1 MPQGVDQN
9 SAMLCTEVGLTQ
21 TQSHN
26 DPADR
31 LRLGRYICLLVIVV
45 FVAFARA
52 YCFPKPTG
60 PQSGSVEKAAAAQAD
75 PWTPKQTIDPAT
87 LAKELSEGAN
97 DRPVIVSV
105 SPHAL
110 YLGGHIPG
118 AIYEGPGMSPEA
130 IGGLKRWAERLP
142 RSTNLVVY
150 CGCCPLVHCP
160 NLRPAF
166 RALQSMGFIHLR
178 ALILPTNF
186 YTDWYSKGYP
196 TTRGN

>member
-1 MPQGVDQN
+1 MRFDRN
-9 SAMLCTEVGLTQ
+9 SRWSWYLCALGLICLIAVGLLFRPGTAFSQ
-21 TQSHN
+21 T
-26 DPADR
+26 A
-31 LRLGRYICLLVIVV
+31 G
-45 FVAFARA
+45 
-52 YCFPKPTG
+52 
-60 PQSGSVEKAAAAQAD
+60 AAARNQSSAKPAQTAQPD
-75 PWTPKQTIDPAT
+75 PWTNEQTVDPAT
-87 LAKELSEGAN
+87 LAKEIKGPASG
-97 DRPVIVSV
+97 RPVVVSV

-118 AIYEGPGMSPEA
+118 AVYEGPGFNAQA
-130 IGGLKRWAERLP
+130 IAGLKRWAQHLP

-166 RALQSMGFIHLR
+166 RALQSMGFTHLR

-196 TTRGN
+196 TAKGN